1 MLYITKF
8 LLSILDGSCVVFVI
22 VSSFVVINGIIG
34 RSGETVGGKIGG
46 ARVKNGQGSNADVV
60 LVSLENSVLEISPG
74 KIDDIVVGV
83 IIVLLVITVLV
94 RSVVVVIRVVTGV
107 VNSIDLDIF
116 VRSVLLSPT

>member
-22 VSSFVVINGIIG
+22 VNAFVVINGIIG
-34 RSGETVGGKIGG
+34 RSGETVGGKIG

-60 LVSLENSVLEISPG
+60 LVLLENSVLEISPG
-74 KIDDIVVGV
+74 KIGDIVVGV